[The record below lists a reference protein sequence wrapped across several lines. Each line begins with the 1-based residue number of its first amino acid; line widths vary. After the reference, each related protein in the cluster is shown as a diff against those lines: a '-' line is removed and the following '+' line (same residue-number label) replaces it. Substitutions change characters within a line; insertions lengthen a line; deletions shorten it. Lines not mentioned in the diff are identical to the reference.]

1 MTESKESREIIAEL
15 RRQGWNVERTERGH
29 YKAYPPDPAQKMV
42 TFAGGLSGD
51 HRAVKNA
58 VAQLRRSGFVWPPT
72 KQNGVTYPFRPPPEG
87 RLADGTVVREG
98 DTILADGTVIKEYP
112 IPVKLAGLREPE
124 LDPEPPTPDEL
135 YAELRAARD
144 DHRLHVELLVEAD
157 AALLRAAERTR
168 EAKEEL
174 QKCAE
179 RLRDAKAA
187 FDAAFEAEG
196 S

>member
-1 MTESKESREIIAEL
+1 VTESKESREIVAEL

-29 YKAYPPDPAQKMV
+29 YKARPPDAGKPMV

-51 HRAVKNA
+51 HRSVKNA

-72 KQNGVTYPFRPPPEG
+72 KTNGVTFPFLPPPEG

-98 DTILADGTVIKEYP
+98 DTILANGAVIREHP
-112 IPVKLAGLREPE
+112 VPVKLASCPE
-124 LDPEPPTPDEL
+124 LELEPEPPTPDEL

-144 DHRLHVELLVEAD
+144 DHRLHAELLAEAD

-168 EAKEEL
+168 EAKEDL
-174 QKCAE
+174 QRCAE

>member
-1 MTESKESREIIAEL
+1 MTESKESREIVGEL
-15 RRQGWNVERTERGH
+15 RRQGWTVERTERGH

-51 HRAVKNA
+51 HRTVKNA
-58 VAQLRRSGFVWPPT
+58 VAQLRRSGFQWPPP

-87 RLADGTVVREG
+87 RLDDGTVVREG
-98 DTILADGTVIKEYP
+98 DTILANGTVIKEHP
-112 IPVKLAGLREPE
+112 ISVKLE
-124 LDPEPPTPDEL
+124 LESEPPTPDEL

-144 DHRLHVELLVEAD
+144 DHRLHAELLVEAD

-187 FDAAFEAEG
+187 FDAAFEAE
-196 S
+196 